1 MEPGPQIRTTV
12 WFSGRVQGVG
22 FRYTACNVA
31 RRFQIT
37 GYVRNLA
44 DGRVESVIEGERQ
57 EVDRFLSALRTEMSG
72 NIRNEQRQESPC
84 TGEFNGFDVRY

>member
-1 MEPGPQIRTTV
+1 MEPGPRIRTTV

-31 RRFQIT
+31 RRFSIE

-44 DGRVESVIEGERQ
+44 DGRVEAVIEGDRQ
-57 EVDRFLSALRTEMSG
+57 EIERFLSALRSEMSG
-72 NIRNEQRQESPC
+72 NIRNEQRQESPL